1 MLDSRASDYFRCL
14 ANGYVA
20 ETDDG
25 RVRVAPPQYPYETE
39 RGLLE
44 SVTGSDRPK
53 ARKLLGELMGHI
65 FSEPGG
71 DFSKVK
77 TRAYEFVAMLS
88 RTATDAGA
96 SPDHAFRL
104 SHSFFKKSQDT
115 EDINVLRLSLTKLAG
130 QFIDG
135 VSAFSDAKYAGVIH
149 RALRYMRQNYGGR
162 ICLGDVAREAGLSPS
177 HFSRVFKK
185 ETGCNFNAY
194 MNTVRIE
201 KGMALMRDGNRTLAD
216 IADAVGFKDR
226 SYFTKVFK
234 RVTGVSPRHFMK
246 TRGRLRG

>member
-1 MLDSRASDYFRCL
+1 VRILL
-14 ANGYVA
+14 A
-20 ETDDG
+20 
-25 RVRVAPPQYPYETE
+25 
-39 RGLLE
+39 

-71 DFSKVK
+71 DFSRVR

-88 RTATDAGA
+88 RTATDAGV

-115 EDINVLRLSLTKLAG
+115 EDLNVLRLSLTKLAG

-135 VSAFSDAKYAGVIH
+135 ASASSDARHAGVIR
-149 RALRYMRQNYGGR
+149 RALRYMRQNYGNR
-162 ICLGDVAREAGLSPS
+162 ICLGDVAREAALSPS

-185 ETGCNFNAY
+185 ETGHSFNAY
-194 MNTVRIE
+194 MNTLRIE
-201 KGMALMRDGNRTLAD
+201 KGMTLLRDGNRTLAD
-216 IADAVGFKDR
+216 IADAVGFDDQ

-234 RVTGVSPRHFMK
+234 RVTGVLPRHFMK
-246 TRGRLRG
+246 TGGRLARMTEARPALRCPAAETVVK